1 MSKLKTLK
9 DLEEVKFMGLHP
21 ADENIFRNQF
31 SKELKQE
38 AIKWVKFFEDEETN
52 SEGAKM
58 INVGRMKSLIDFCNL
73 TEKDLK

>member
-1 MSKLKTLK
+1 MTKLKTLK
-9 DLEEVKFMGLHP
+9 DLKRKSQNPMY
-21 ADENIFRNQF
+21 NIGFLDCMIA
-31 SKELKQE
+31 SKAE